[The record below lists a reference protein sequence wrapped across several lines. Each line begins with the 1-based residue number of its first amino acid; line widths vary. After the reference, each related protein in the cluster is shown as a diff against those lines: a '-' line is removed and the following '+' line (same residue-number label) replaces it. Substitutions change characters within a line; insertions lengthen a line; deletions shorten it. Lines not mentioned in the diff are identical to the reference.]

1 MKNKRRLQILLF
13 LLAFGVF
20 SYSGYRLYEYWNEG
34 QKSHAANEKL
44 IGKAVETVRKPE
56 LTEEKDEPQ
65 IECAPLSVDFNVL
78 QKENPDIIAWIYCE
92 DTPVNYP
99 VVQADDNDYYLR
111 RLLDGTWNVA
121 GTLFMDYRNADDFSD
136 WHTVIYGH
144 NMKNDSMFG
153 TLPEYRSQE
162 YYEQHPVWYLLTPTQ
177 NYKIELCAGYVT
189 PSDSEVYDLEN
200 SKEKRDRI
208 LETALEQSCF
218 QANVSVSDED
228 KLITLSTCS
237 YEFENARFV
246 LTGRLLPIK

>member
-1 MKNKRRLQILLF
+1 MKNKRLLKILLF

-20 SYSGYRLYEYWNEG
+20 SYSGYQLYEYWSEG

-44 IGKAVETVRKPE
+44 IGKAVETVWEPE
-56 LTEEKDEPQ
+56 LTEEKNEPK
-65 IECAPLSVDFNVL
+65 IEFAPLSVDFEIL

-99 VVQADDNDYYLR
+99 IVQADDNDYYLR

-162 YYEQHPVWYLLTPTQ
+162 YYEQHPAWYLLTPTQ
-177 NYKIELCAGYVT
+177 NYKIELCA
-189 PSDSEVYDLEN
+189 
-200 SKEKRDRI
+200 
-208 LETALEQSCF
+208 
-218 QANVSVSDED
+218 
-228 KLITLSTCS
+228 
-237 YEFENARFV
+237 
-246 LTGRLLPIK
+246 

>member
-1 MKNKRRLQILLF
+1 MLGLCLLVLF
-13 LLAFGVF
+13 I
-20 SYSGYRLYEYWNEG
+20 SGYHVIDYWL
-34 QKSHAANEKL
+34 K
-44 IGKAVETVRKPE
+44 GKASQSLNDSIRDKVVSAVTELQPDEGLQPE
-56 LTEEKDEPQ
+56 ATP
-65 IECAPLSVDFNVL
+65 ITVDFEVL
-78 QKENPDIIAWIYCE
+78 QAENADIVGWLYCPDTEI
-92 DTPVNYP
+92 NYP
-99 VVQADDNDYYLR
+99 VVQSRDNDYYLR

-121 GTLFMDYRNADDFSD
+121 GTLFMDYRNADDYSD

-162 YYEQHPVWYLLTPTQ
+162 YYEQHPAWYLLTPTQ

-189 PSDSEVYDLEN
+189 PSDSDVYNLEN
-200 SKEKRDRI
+200 SKEERDRI

-218 QANVSVSDED
+218 NANVSVSDED
-228 KLITLSTCS
+228 KLIALSTCS